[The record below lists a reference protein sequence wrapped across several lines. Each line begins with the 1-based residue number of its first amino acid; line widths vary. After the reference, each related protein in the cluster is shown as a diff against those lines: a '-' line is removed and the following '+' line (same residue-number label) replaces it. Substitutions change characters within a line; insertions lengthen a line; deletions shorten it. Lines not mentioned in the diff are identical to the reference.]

1 MKPEQTG
8 HPAGIGICVLK
19 TTLALQGSQGSKCA
33 PLQGCIRG
41 SAGGVDLTLGLHFSQ
56 LCANCRG
63 DAMPAHSLG
72 RKQQEPI

>member
-8 HPAGIGICVLK
+8 HPTGIGICVLK

-41 SAGGVDLTLGLHFSQ
+41 SCRRGGSDPWSPLFTA
-56 LCANCRG
+56 LC
-63 DAMPAHSLG
+63 
-72 RKQQEPI
+72 